1 MRDAGTGASVGPRA
15 YGARPL
21 NISSFGGYRD
31 SPLAGSLLLGVG
43 CAQHLA
49 AGGRQLRQRYS
60 RMRLRRLRRRFP
72 VPDRNPEPI
81 GEIPRASAL
90 PPAPIR
96 PGLAAPAPF

>member
-60 RMRLRRLRRRFP
+60 RMRLRRLGRRFR
-72 VPDRNPEPI
+72 VQDRILEPI
-81 GEIPRASAL
+81 GEIARAAAI
-90 PPAPIR
+90 APVLI
-96 PGLAAPAPF
+96 GLAVAALAA